1 MNIIVC
7 IDDGGGILFN
17 HRRVSK
23 DRVLMQWIAQYV
35 GGKPILASPY
45 SGDLFAECQP
55 RPKLMI
61 AEDYLSKGA
70 DEKDAFCFVEEY
82 TFKEYLPKIGRILL
96 CKWNRRYPSDVKFP
110 LDILKDFEEKNS
122 WEFPGSSHEKI
133 TVEEW
138 MRR

>member
-23 DRVLMQWIAQYV
+23 DRVLMQWLAEHV
-35 GGKPILASPY
+35 EGKQVWASPY
-45 SGDLFAECQP
+45 SEDLFAECKP
-55 RPKLMI
+55 TPKLMV
-61 AEDYLSKGA
+61 AEDYLSQGA
-70 DEKDAFCFVEEY
+70 DEKGTYCFVEDGD
-82 TFKEYLPKIGRILL
+82 FKTYLPKICRILL
-96 CKWNRRYPSDVKFP
+96 CKWNRRYPFDVKFP

-138 MRR
+138 IRK

>member
-23 DRVLMQWIAQYV
+23 DRVLMQWLAEYV
-35 GGKPILASPY
+35 GGKPIWALPY
-45 SGDLFAECQP
+45 SKDLFAECKP
-55 RPKLMI
+55 TPKLMI
-61 AEDYLSKGA
+61 AEDYLSKGVA
-70 DEKDAFCFVEEY
+70 EKEAFCFVEDDS
-82 TFKEYLPKIGRILL
+82 FKAYLPKIRRILL

-138 MRR
+138 ICK